1 MKKLKNAF
9 VTLDLGSG
17 QGNESQ
23 LVYTSTIHQT
33 DVLKMWSPRWLQDHS
48 LVTDAILGFNYPC
61 STDHR
66 DVAACKTVNSVGR

>member
-1 MKKLKNAF
+1 MLLLHLISVLVK
-9 VTLDLGSG
+9 
-17 QGNESQ
+17 EMSQ

-66 DVAACKTVNSVGR
+66 DVAACKTVNSVGRWRF